1 MILESILVVILA
13 ITLDFIVGDP
23 KNKFHPTSW
32 IGSLIAKLVP
42 LVKNQSQKIEKLGG
56 IILVISV
63 TGIVSTLLIFLNIGI
78 QSISIEFVG
87 IIVSIIVGALLL
99 KTTIAI
105 RGMEKHAMNVMQS
118 IEQNDLE
125 AARNHLSMIVKR
137 NTKNLDKNHVLSGT
151 LESISEN
158 TVDGVTGPLFYFA
171 FFGIIGAFVYR
182 TVNTIDSMIG
192 YKTSIFRNVG
202 WFGAN
207 CDKILNYLPSRI
219 TSILMVFGA
228 MILGIDWKKSYE
240 IMRRDG
246 KNTESPNAGYPM
258 AALAG
263 ALGTRFEKINHYSVG
278 EGDVELTKT
287 HLRSAISLMK
297 ITSVLF
303 CMTFTIPVVIILS
316 YLGWWIHA

>member
-1 MILESILVVILA
+1 MILESILVVIFA

-32 IGSLIAKLVP
+32 IGSLIAKLGP
-42 LVKNQSQKIEKLGG
+42 IVKNESPQKEKLGG
-56 IILVISV
+56 IILVVLVIS
-63 TGIVSTLLIFLNIGI
+63 IVSTLLVFLNIGI
-78 QSISIEFVG
+78 KNISIEFVG
-87 IIVSIIVGALLL
+87 VIVSIIVGMILL
-99 KTTIAI
+99 KTTIAV
-105 RGMEKHAMNVMQS
+105 RGMEKHAMAVMES
-118 IEQNDLE
+118 LEHNDLD
-125 AARNHLSMIVKR
+125 AARNNLSMIVKR

-171 FFGIIGAFVYR
+171 FFGIVGAFIYR
-182 TVNTIDSMIG
+182 IVNTIDSMIG
-192 YKTSIFRNVG
+192 YKTSVFRNVG

-207 CDKILNYLPSRI
+207 SDKILNYIPARI
-219 TSILMVFGA
+219 TSMLMVVSA
-228 MILGIDWKKSYE
+228 IILGNDWKKSYE

-263 ALGTRFEKINHYSVG
+263 ALGTRFEKINHYCVG
-278 EGDVELTKT
+278 EGSIELTKD

-297 ITSVLF
+297 ITSILF
-303 CMTFTIPVVIILS
+303 CMIITIPVIVTLS

>member
-1 MILESILVVILA
+1 MIFESILIVISAVILD
-13 ITLDFIVGDP
+13 LLVGDP

-42 LVKNQSQKIEKLGG
+42 IIQNKSPRREKFGG
-56 IILVISV
+56 IILVIFLTTLV
-63 TGIVSTLLIFLNIGI
+63 TTLLVFLEVAIQNIAFDFI
-78 QSISIEFVG
+78 G
-87 IIVSIIVGALLL
+87 IIVSVIVGVILL

-105 RGMEKHAMNVMQS
+105 RGMEKHAMAVMES
-118 IEQNDLE
+118 IERNDLD
-125 AARNHLSMIVKR
+125 AARNNLSMIVKR

-171 FFGIIGAFVYR
+171 FFGIPGAFIYR
-182 TVNTIDSMIG
+182 IINTIDSMIG
-192 YKTSIFRNVG
+192 YKTSIFTNVG

-219 TSILMVFGA
+219 TSLMMVIGA
-228 MILGIDWKKSYE
+228 MILGNDWRKSYK
-240 IMRRDG
+240 IMKRDG

-263 ALGTRFEKINHYSVG
+263 ALGTRFEKIDHYSVG
-278 EGDVELTKT
+278 EGNIELTKT
-287 HLRSAISLMK
+287 HLRSAIALMK
-297 ITSVLF
+297 VTSILF
-303 CMTFTIPVVIILS
+303 CIIFTIPIIIVLS
-316 YLGWWIHA
+316 YLGWWINA

>member
-1 MILESILVVILA
+1 M
-13 ITLDFIVGDP
+13 VGDP

-32 IGSLIAKLVP
+32 LGSFIAKLVP
-42 LVKNQSQKIEKLGG
+42 MVKNESHQIEKLGG
-56 IILVISV
+56 IILVILV
-63 TGIVSTLLIFLNIGI
+63 TSIVSTLLVLLNIGI
-78 QSISIEFVG
+78 QSISIEFVVTV
-87 IIVSIIVGALLL
+87 VSIIVGMILL

-105 RGMEKHAMNVMQS
+105 RGMEKHAMAVMDS
-118 IEQNDLE
+118 LERNDLE
-125 AARNHLSMIVKR
+125 AARNNLSMIVKR

-171 FFGIIGAFVYR
+171 FFGILGAFVYR
-182 TVNTIDSMIG
+182 IINTIDSMIG

-207 CDKILNYLPSRI
+207 CDKVLNYLPARI
-219 TSILMVFGA
+219 TSLLMIIGA
-228 MILGIDWKKSYE
+228 MILGNDWKKSYK
-240 IMRRDG
+240 IMRRDA
-246 KNTESPNAGYPM
+246 KNTDSPNAGYPM

-263 ALGTRFEKINHYSVG
+263 ALGTQFEKINHYSVG
-278 EGDVELTKT
+278 EDNIELTKD

-297 ITSVLF
+297 ITSILF
-303 CMTFTIPVVIILS
+303 CMIFTVPVIIILS

>member
-1 MILESILVVILA
+1 MIFESILIVIFAVV
-13 ITLDFIVGDP
+13 LDLLVGDP

-42 LVKNQSQKIEKLGG
+42 IIQNKSPQREKLGG
-56 IILVISV
+56 IILVILLTTLV
-63 TGIVSTLLIFLNIGI
+63 TTLLVFLDVAIQNIAFDFIGIV
-78 QSISIEFVG
+78 
-87 IIVSIIVGALLL
+87 VSVIVGMILL

-105 RGMEKHAMNVMQS
+105 RGMEKHAMAVMES
-118 IEQNDLE
+118 IERNNLD
-125 AARNHLSMIVKR
+125 AARNNLSLIVKR

-171 FFGIIGAFVYR
+171 FFGIPGAFIYR
-182 TVNTIDSMIG
+182 IINTIDSMIG
-192 YKTSIFRNVG
+192 YKTSIFTNVG

-219 TSILMVFGA
+219 TSLMMVLGA
-228 MILGIDWKKSYE
+228 MILGIDWKKSYK
-240 IMRRDG
+240 IMKRDG

-263 ALGTRFEKINHYSVG
+263 ALGTRFEKIDHYSVG
-278 EGDVELTKT
+278 EGNIELTKS
-287 HLRSAISLMK
+287 HLRSAIALMK
-297 ITSVLF
+297 VTSILF
-303 CMTFTIPVVIILS
+303 CMIFTIPIIIVLS
-316 YLGWWIHA
+316 YLGWWVNA

>member
-1 MILESILVVILA
+1 MMLESVIVVIFA
-13 ITLDFIVGDP
+13 VILDLIIGDP

-32 IGSLIAKLVP
+32 IGVFIAKLVP
-42 LVKNQSQKIEKLGG
+42 IIKNKSPQKEKLGG
-56 IILVISV
+56 ILLVIFVSSV
-63 TGIVSTLLIFLNIGI
+63 VSVLLVILNLGIKN
-78 QSISIEFVG
+78 ISIEIVG
-87 IIVSIIVGALLL
+87 IILFIIVSIVLF

-105 RGMEKHAMNVMQS
+105 RGMEKHALAVMDS
-118 IEQNDLE
+118 IEKNDLE
-125 AARNHLSMIVKR
+125 GARNNLSMIVKR

-182 TVNTIDSMIG
+182 IVNTIDSMIG
-192 YKTSIFRNVG
+192 YKTSIFKNVG

-207 CDKILNYLPSRI
+207 CDKILNYIPARI
-219 TSILMVFGA
+219 TGLLMVLSA
-228 MILGIDWKKSYE
+228 LILRNDWKNSYQ
-240 IMRRDG
+240 IIKRDA

-263 ALGTRFEKINHYSVG
+263 ALGTRFEKIDHYCIG
-278 EGDVELTKT
+278 EGNIELTKS

-297 ITSVLF
+297 ITSILF
-303 CMTFTIPVVIILS
+303 CLIFTIPIIIALS

>member
-1 MILESILVVILA
+1 MILESILIVIFAL
-13 ITLDFIVGDP
+13 ILDFIIGDP

-32 IGSLIAKLVP
+32 IGTLIAKLVP
-42 LVKNQSQKIEKLGG
+42 IVKNESPKIEKFGG
-56 IILVISV
+56 IILVILV
-63 TGIVSTLLIFLNIGI
+63 TSIVSTLLVFLNIGI
-78 QSISIEFVG
+78 QNISIEFVG
-87 IIVSIIVGALLL
+87 IILSIIVGTILL

-105 RGMEKHAMNVMQS
+105 RGMEKHAMAVMDS
-118 IEQNDLE
+118 IEKNDLE
-125 AARNHLSMIVKR
+125 SARNNLSMIVKR

-182 TVNTIDSMIG
+182 IVNTIDSMIG

-207 CDKILNYLPSRI
+207 CDKILNYLPARI
-219 TSILMVFGA
+219 TSIMMVLGA
-228 MILGIDWKKSYE
+228 MILRNDWKKSYK
-240 IMRRDG
+240 IMRRDA
-246 KNTESPNAGYPM
+246 KNTDSPNAGYPM

-263 ALGTRFEKINHYSVG
+263 ALGTQFEKINHYRVG
-278 EGDVELTKT
+278 DGNIELTKD

-297 ITSVLF
+297 ITSILF
-303 CMTFTIPVVIILS
+303 CMVFTIPVIIILS

>member
-1 MILESILVVILA
+1 MIFESILIVISAVILD
-13 ITLDFIVGDP
+13 LLVGDP

-42 LVKNQSQKIEKLGG
+42 IIQNKSPRREKFGG
-56 IILVISV
+56 IILVIFLTTLV
-63 TGIVSTLLIFLNIGI
+63 TTLLVFLEVAIQNIAFDFI
-78 QSISIEFVG
+78 G
-87 IIVSIIVGALLL
+87 IIVSVIVGVILL

-105 RGMEKHAMNVMQS
+105 RGMEKHAMAVMES
-118 IEQNDLE
+118 IERNDLD
-125 AARNHLSMIVKR
+125 AARNNLSMIVKR

-171 FFGIIGAFVYR
+171 FFGIPGAFIYR
-182 TVNTIDSMIG
+182 IINTIDSMIG
-192 YKTSIFRNVG
+192 YKTSIFTNVG

-219 TSILMVFGA
+219 TSLMMVIGA
-228 MILGIDWKKSYE
+228 MILGNDWRKSYK
-240 IMRRDG
+240 IMKRDG

-263 ALGTRFEKINHYSVG
+263 ALGTRFEKIDHYCIG
-278 EGDVELTKT
+278 EGNIELTKS
-287 HLRSAISLMK
+287 HIRSAIALMK
-297 ITSVLF
+297 VTSILF
-303 CMTFTIPVVIILS
+303 CMIFTIPIIIVLS
-316 YLGWWIHA
+316 YLGWWINA

>member
-1 MILESILVVILA
+1 MILESILVVTFA
-13 ITLDFIVGDP
+13 IILDFIIGDP

-32 IGSLIAKLVP
+32 IGSFIAKLVP
-42 LVKNQSQKIEKLGG
+42 MIKNESPNKEKLGG
-56 IILVISV
+56 ILLVILATS
-63 TGIVSTLLIFLNIGI
+63 IVSTLLVFLNFGI
-78 QSISIEFVG
+78 QNISMEFVG
-87 IIVSIIVGALLL
+87 VIVSVLVGMILL

-105 RGMEKHAMNVMQS
+105 RGMEKHAMEVMNS
-118 IEQNDLE
+118 LEQDDLD

-171 FFGIIGAFVYR
+171 FFGLVGAFVYR
-182 TVNTIDSMIG
+182 IVNTIDSMIG
-192 YKTSIFRNVG
+192 YKTNILRNVG

-207 CDKILNYLPSRI
+207 CDKVLNYLPARI
-219 TSILMVFGA
+219 TSILMVVGA

-240 IMRRDG
+240 IMKRDG

-278 EGDVELTKT
+278 EGNIELTKT
-287 HLRSAISLMK
+287 HLHHAISLMK
-297 ITSVLF
+297 ITSILF
-303 CMTFTIPVVIILS
+303 CIIFTIPVIIMLS

>member
-1 MILESILVVILA
+1 MMLESIIVVISAL
-13 ITLDFIVGDP
+13 ILDFLIGDP

-32 IGSLIAKLVP
+32 IGSLIAKIVP
-42 LVKNQSQKIEKLGG
+42 IVKNESHKKEKLGG
-56 IILVISV
+56 IILVILV
-63 TGIVSTLLIFLNIGI
+63 TSIVSTLLVLLNLGI
-78 QSISIEFVG
+78 QSISIEFLGIVVS
-87 IIVSIIVGALLL
+87 IIVSIILL

-105 RGMEKHAMNVMQS
+105 RGMEKHALAVMDS
-118 IEQNDLE
+118 LDQNDLE
-125 AARNHLSMIVKR
+125 AARNNLSMIVKR

-158 TVDGVTGPLFYFA
+158 TVDGVTGPLFYFS

-182 TVNTIDSMIG
+182 IVNTIDSMIG
-192 YKTSIFRNVG
+192 YKTSIFQNIG

-207 CDKILNYLPSRI
+207 CDKVLNYLPARI
-219 TSILMVFGA
+219 TSILMVLSA
-228 MILGIDWKKSYE
+228 MILGHDWKKSYK

-246 KNTESPNAGYPM
+246 KNTDSPNAGYPM

-263 ALGTRFEKINHYSVG
+263 ALGTQFEKINHYSVG
-278 EGDVELTKT
+278 EGNIELTKD

-297 ITSVLF
+297 ITSILF
-303 CMTFTIPVVIILS
+303 CFIITIPIIITLS

>member
-1 MILESILVVILA
+1 MIFESILIVIFAVV
-13 ITLDFIVGDP
+13 LDLLVGDP

-42 LVKNQSQKIEKLGG
+42 IIQNKSPQREKLGG
-56 IILVISV
+56 IILVILLTTLV
-63 TGIVSTLLIFLNIGI
+63 TTLLVFLDVAIQNIAFDFIGIV
-78 QSISIEFVG
+78 
-87 IIVSIIVGALLL
+87 VSVIVGMILL

-105 RGMEKHAMNVMQS
+105 RGMEKHAMAVMES
-118 IEQNDLE
+118 IERNDLD
-125 AARNHLSMIVKR
+125 AARNNLSLIVKR

-171 FFGIIGAFVYR
+171 FFGIPGAFIYR
-182 TVNTIDSMIG
+182 IINTIDSMIG
-192 YKTSIFRNVG
+192 YKTSIFTNVG

-219 TSILMVFGA
+219 TCLMMVLGA
-228 MILGIDWKKSYE
+228 MILGKDWKKSYK
-240 IMRRDG
+240 IMKRDG

-263 ALGTRFEKINHYSVG
+263 ALGTRFEKIDHYSVG
-278 EGDVELTKT
+278 EGNIELTKS
-287 HLRSAISLMK
+287 HLRSAIALMK
-297 ITSVLF
+297 VTSILF
-303 CMTFTIPVVIILS
+303 CMIFTIPIIIVLS
-316 YLGWWIHA
+316 YLGWWINA

>member
-1 MILESILVVILA
+1 MIFESILIVIFAVV
-13 ITLDFIVGDP
+13 LDLLVGDP

-42 LVKNQSQKIEKLGG
+42 IIQNKSPQREKLGG
-56 IILVISV
+56 IILVILLTTLV
-63 TGIVSTLLIFLNIGI
+63 TTLLVFLDVAIQNIAFDFIGIV
-78 QSISIEFVG
+78 
-87 IIVSIIVGALLL
+87 VSVIVGMILL

-105 RGMEKHAMNVMQS
+105 RGMEKHAMAVMES
-118 IEQNDLE
+118 IERNNLD
-125 AARNHLSMIVKR
+125 AARNNLSLIVKR

-171 FFGIIGAFVYR
+171 FFGIPGAFIYR
-182 TVNTIDSMIG
+182 IINTIDSMIG
-192 YKTSIFRNVG
+192 YKTSIFTNVG

-219 TSILMVFGA
+219 TSLMMVLGA
-228 MILGIDWKKSYE
+228 MILGIDWKKSYK
-240 IMRRDG
+240 IMKRDG

-263 ALGTRFEKINHYSVG
+263 ALGTRFEKIDHYSVG
-278 EGDVELTKT
+278 EGNIELTKS
-287 HLRSAISLMK
+287 HLRSAIALMK
-297 ITSVLF
+297 VTSILF
-303 CMTFTIPVVIILS
+303 CMIFTIPIIIVLS
-316 YLGWWIHA
+316 YLGWWINA

>member
-1 MILESILVVILA
+1 MIFESILIVIFAVV
-13 ITLDFIVGDP
+13 LDLLVGDP

-42 LVKNQSQKIEKLGG
+42 IIQNKSPQREKLGG
-56 IILVISV
+56 IILVILLTTLV
-63 TGIVSTLLIFLNIGI
+63 TTLLVFLDVAIQNIAFDFIGIV
-78 QSISIEFVG
+78 
-87 IIVSIIVGALLL
+87 VSVIVGMILL

-105 RGMEKHAMNVMQS
+105 RGMEKHAMAVMES
-118 IEQNDLE
+118 IERNDLD
-125 AARNHLSMIVKR
+125 AARNNLSLIVKC

-171 FFGIIGAFVYR
+171 FFGIPGAFIYR
-182 TVNTIDSMIG
+182 IINTIDSMIG
-192 YKTSIFRNVG
+192 YKTSIFTNVG

-219 TSILMVFGA
+219 TSLMMVIGA
-228 MILGIDWKKSYE
+228 MILGNDWKKSYK
-240 IMRRDG
+240 IMKRDG

-263 ALGTRFEKINHYSVG
+263 ALGTRFEKIDHYSVG
-278 EGDVELTKT
+278 EGNIEITKS
-287 HLRSAISLMK
+287 HLRSAIALMK
-297 ITSVLF
+297 VTSILF
-303 CMTFTIPVVIILS
+303 SMIFTIPIIIVLY
-316 YLGWWIHA
+316 YLGWWINA

>member
-1 MILESILVVILA
+1 MMLESVIVVIFA
-13 ITLDFIVGDP
+13 VILDLIIGDP

-32 IGSLIAKLVP
+32 IGVFIAKLVP
-42 LVKNQSQKIEKLGG
+42 IIKNKSPQKEKLGG
-56 IILVISV
+56 ILLVIFVTSV
-63 TGIVSTLLIFLNIGI
+63 VSVFLAILNLGIKN
-78 QSISIEFVG
+78 ISIEIVG
-87 IIVSIIVGALLL
+87 IILFIIVSIVLL

-105 RGMEKHAMNVMQS
+105 RGMEKHALAVMDS
-118 IEQNDLE
+118 IEKNDLE
-125 AARNHLSMIVKR
+125 GARNNLSMIVKR

-182 TVNTIDSMIG
+182 IVNTIDSMIG
-192 YKTSIFRNVG
+192 YKTSIFKNVG

-207 CDKILNYLPSRI
+207 CDKILNYIPARI
-219 TSILMVFGA
+219 TGLLMVLSA
-228 MILGIDWKKSYE
+228 LILRNDWKNSYQ
-240 IMRRDG
+240 IIKRDA

-263 ALGTRFEKINHYSVG
+263 ALGTRFEKIDHYCIG
-278 EGDVELTKT
+278 EGNIELTKS

-297 ITSVLF
+297 ITSILF
-303 CMTFTIPVVIILS
+303 CLIFTIPIIIALS